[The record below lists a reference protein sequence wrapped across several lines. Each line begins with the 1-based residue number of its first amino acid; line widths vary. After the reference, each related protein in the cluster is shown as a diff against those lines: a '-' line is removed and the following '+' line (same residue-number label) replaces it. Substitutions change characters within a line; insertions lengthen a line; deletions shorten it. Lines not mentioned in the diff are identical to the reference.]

1 MNWTIKLIE
10 ALVEYGFTQT
20 QAEIAANN
28 ESFNYDEECVEYI
41 NNNYIGKTITQTL
54 DEIKAALADEGF
66 TNSNIEY
73 AIEETNLKSY
83 LQ

>member
-20 QAEIAANN
+20 QAETAANN

-41 NNNYIGKTITQTL
+41 SNNYIGKTITQN
-54 DEIKAALADEGF
+54 F
-66 TNSNIEY
+66 RWN
-73 AIEETNLKSY
+73 
-83 LQ
+83 